1 MPATNLADNIL
12 KSFQQKRIFRELLL
26 LGEIL
31 TGSEI
36 AGLLNM
42 PGYVGMAEQDVKL
55 ILVAVSVQNAF
66 E

>member
-1 MPATNLADNIL
+1 VPATNLADNIL
-12 KSFQQKRIFRELLL
+12 NSFQQKRIFRELLL

>member
-1 MPATNLADNIL
+1 VPATNLADNIL

>member
-1 MPATNLADNIL
+1 
-12 KSFQQKRIFRELLL
+12 
-26 LGEIL
+26 L

-42 PGYVGMAEQDVKL
+42 PGYFGMAEQDVKL

>member
-1 MPATNLADNIL
+1 VPATNLADNIL

-36 AGLLNM
+36 VGLLNM

>member
-12 KSFQQKRIFRELLL
+12 NSFQQKRIFRELLL

-42 PGYVGMAEQDVKL
+42 PGYVGMVEQDVKL

>member
-12 KSFQQKRIFRELLL
+12 NSFQQKRIFRELLL